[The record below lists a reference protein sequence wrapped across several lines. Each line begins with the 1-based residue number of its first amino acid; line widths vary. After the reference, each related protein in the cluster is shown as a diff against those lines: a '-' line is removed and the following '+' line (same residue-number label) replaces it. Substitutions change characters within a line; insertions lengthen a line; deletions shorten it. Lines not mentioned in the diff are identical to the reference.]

1 MTMDTPKIKRAVL
14 VRNGSTDEGTFGSLT
29 LGDGQ
34 QLYTTELPWRD
45 NATQVSCIPPGVY
58 RCEVIN
64 SPRFGRVYQ
73 VMAVPGRTAIL
84 IHKGNYGGDK
94 AKGWSSDLLGCI
106 APAMKLGV
114 LPRRSDNLS
123 QRAGLDSG
131 GALERLHAWAS
142 FLPFE
147 LEIR

>member
-1 MTMDTPKIKRAVL
+1 MTGTKINRAVL
-14 VRNGSTDEGTFGSLT
+14 ERTGSTDEGTFGTLT

-45 NATQVSCIPPGVY
+45 NATQVSCIPKGVY
-58 RCEVIN
+58 RCEAIN

-73 VMAVPGRTAIL
+73 VIAVPGRSAIL

-106 APAMKLGV
+106 APAMKIGQ
-114 LPRRSDNLS
+114 LPRRSDGLS
-123 QRAGLDSG
+123 QRAGISSGDALD
-131 GALERLHAWAS
+131 RLHAWGC